1 MWLIYDPQARP
12 NSLRALPL
20 KSLRLR
26 ATRNTDRTGALVAD
40 LHGEVPV
47 TIAEG
52 TADDMAALLRRVIIL
67 ASTLT
72 PGASAVEV
80 WRDGPHWRAE
90 YVDATKQE
98 AGAAKRGQGVASERL
113 SLVPPE

>member
-1 MWLIYDPQARP
+1 MWLIYAPQLKP
-12 NSLRALPL
+12 NSLRALPIA
-20 KSLRLR
+20 SLSLR
-26 ATRNTDRTGALVAD
+26 ATRNADQMGALVAD

-98 AGAAKRGQGVASERL
+98 AREAKRGHGVASERL